1 MAVHQKTG
9 EPPQRVVQPEL
20 TKMNRYKVRD
30 IVDLIRSKGR
40 LPTDQFGQILPVDD
54 LLVWFGLDEGL
65 APDEYQCVR
74 QELALMTESQ
84 DELEKLRL
92 AEEFHSGT
100 SY

>member
-1 MAVHQKTG
+1 
-9 EPPQRVVQPEL
+9 
-20 TKMNRYKVRD
+20 MNRYKVRD
-30 IVDLIRSKGR
+30 IVDLIRSKGK

-74 QELALMTESQ
+74 QELALMAESQ
-84 DELEKLRL
+84 DELERLRM
-92 AEEFHSGT
+92 AEELRSGS